1 MITARKWI
9 RKNGNSCH
17 NHGIISK
24 HFFQT
29 FRSIMLFKLKK
40 KPKTFSFFLSFL
52 KEGVVSS
59 PFTRPQNKLVLSL
72 LGHRPQ
78 VGRPT
83 LACVAKSHS
92 LCSLHSLRP
101 TSPSRP
107 RPVPVRLR
115 TGEHVAAAES
125 EQQWRRVAEV
135 LRTPSLPRASP
146 APSPR
151 KARPI
156 SL

>member
-1 MITARKWI
+1 MITACKWI

-17 NHGIISK
+17 NHGIISE

-40 KPKTFSFFLSFL
+40 NNPKTFFLSFL
-52 KEGVVSS
+52 KEGVLSS
-59 PFTRPQNKLVLSL
+59 PSTRPQNKLVLSP

-115 TGEHVAAAES
+115 TGEHVAAAEP

-135 LRTPSLPRASP
+135 LRTPSPPRGSP